1 MKTAAAISMIAVA
14 LGFSGVAA
22 ENNPSPPS
30 SPAPQVAPA
39 GGKVASAMSR
49 AAEANQYLFVFFYE
63 KDDDATR
70 AARKTFDEAV
80 KKITP
85 APQSVAV
92 DRTAS
97 SEKEIVTKFGV
108 DRAPMPLVLAI
119 APVGAVTGG
128 FKAADLTEE
137 RLRDAVAS
145 AGLQKCLKA
154 LQDRRLVLVCLQNGR
169 TQANDAAMKGVNEF
183 KADPQ
188 FGEATE
194 VVKVDP
200 SDAKEIKFL
209 AQLKADPKAKTAA
222 TAFLAP
228 PGVLVA
234 KIDGPTTKDAL
245 MASLQKAMS
254 SCAPGAG
261 SGCCPPPKK

>member
-1 MKTAAAISMIAVA
+1 MKTAAAIGIIAAA

-22 ENNPSPPS
+22 ENNQSPPS
-30 SPAPQVAPA
+30 SSAPQVAPA
-39 GGKVASAMSR
+39 GGKGTEAMRR

-92 DRTAS
+92 DRTAPA
-97 SEKEIVTKFGV
+97 EAELVAKCGV

-169 TQANDAAMKGVNEF
+169 TQANEEAMKGVNDF
-183 KADPQ
+183 KANSQ
-188 FGEATE
+188 FGSVTD

-200 SDAKEIKFL
+200 SDPKETKLL
-209 AQLKADPKAKTAA
+209 AQLKADPQSRTAT

-234 KIDGPTTKDAL
+234 TVSGPTTKDAL
-245 MASLQKAMS
+245 VASLQKAMS

-261 SGCCPPPKK
+261 SGCCPAPKK

>member
-1 MKTAAAISMIAVA
+1 MKTAAAIGMIAAA
-14 LGFSGVAA
+14 LGWSGVAA
-22 ENNPSPPS
+22 ENSQSPPS
-30 SPAPQVAPA
+30 SGQ
-39 GGKVASAMSR
+39 VASAMSR

-63 KDDDATR
+63 KDDDATW

-92 DRTAS
+92 DRTAPA
-97 SEKEIVTKFGV
+97 EKDAVTKYGV

-128 FKAADLTEE
+128 FKASDLTEE

-145 AGLQKCLKA
+145 VGLQKCLKA

-169 TQANDAAMKGVNEF
+169 TKANEEAMKGVNDF
-183 KADPQ
+183 KANSQ
-188 FGEATE
+188 FGEMTE
-194 VVKVDP
+194 IVKVDP
-200 SDAKEIKFL
+200 SDAKEAKLL
-209 AQLKADPKAKTAA
+209 AQLKGDPQAKTAT

-234 KIDGPTTKDAL
+234 KVEGPTTKDAL
-245 MASLQKAMS
+245 MASLQKAMA
-254 SCAPGAG
+254 SCAPG
-261 SGCCPPPKK
+261 SGCCPAPKK

>member
-1 MKTAAAISMIAVA
+1 MKTAAAIGIIAAA
-14 LGFSGVAA
+14 LGLNGNAA
-22 ENNPSPPS
+22 ENNQSPPS
-30 SPAPQVAPA
+30 STAPQAASVAEN
-39 GGKVASAMSR
+39 GISAMRR
-49 AAEANQYLFVFFYE
+49 AAEANQYLFAFFYE

-92 DRTAS
+92 DRTAPE
-97 SEKEIVTKFGV
+97 EKELVAKFGL
-108 DRAPMPLVLAI
+108 DRAPMPFALAF
-119 APVGAVTGG
+119 APNGAVTGG
-128 FKAADLTEE
+128 FKGADLTEE

-145 AGLQKCLKA
+145 TGLQQCLKA
-154 LQDRRLVLVCLQNGR
+154 LQARRLVLVCLQNGR

-183 KADPQ
+183 KADPK
-188 FGEATE
+188 FGELTDI
-194 VVKVDP
+194 VKVDP
-200 SDAKEIKFL
+200 SDAKEAKLL
-209 AQLKADPKAKTAA
+209 AQLQADPQAKEAT

-228 PGVLVA
+228 PGVMVA
-234 KIDGPTTKDAL
+234 KVSGPTTKDTL

-261 SGCCPPPKK
+261 SGCCPPPKN